1 MSDETGRILGNR
13 YTVGPA
19 IGRGGMAEVYRARD
33 SRLGRTVA
41 IKVLRTDLARD
52 PSFLSRFRREAQAA
66 AGLNHPT
73 IVAVYDS
80 GEDVEGVGADA
91 LSVPYIVMEYVDGQ
105 TVRDM
110 IRGGNHLSA
119 RESLQLTS
127 GVLDALEYS
136 HQHGIVHRDIKPGN
150 IMRTPKGAVKVMDFG
165 IARALA
171 DGGQTMTSSQTVM
184 GTAQYLSPE
193 QAKGEPVDARSDL
206 YSTGVVLYEMLT
218 GRPPFVGDSPVSVAY
233 QHVSEDP
240 IPPSQLDPSIPPS
253 VDAIVMNALNK
264 NPEDRYQSAAEF
276 KADVDRAMSGL
287 PVVATLPVAAMS
299 AESTRVMP
307 AARPAEKPRRATN
320 PWIWVLV
327 ALAVLALLIAGLWL
341 AAKTFTG
348 GTTQQVQVPNLV
360 GLTIQAATTVL
371 EQDGLKLGTQN
382 NAHSDKP
389 IGQIIQQDPV
399 AAATA
404 AKGTSVN
411 VTISAGVDTVAVPQL
426 IGLVSKDDAKR
437 QLEQVGLVLGPVTTV
452 SSGQPAGYVVGSD
465 PVAGQDVPVGST
477 VAISIS
483 SGLIDVPDVVG
494 KSVNDAQ
501 AALQKAGFLT
511 NIVNQQ
517 SSAAAPDTVLAQ
529 SPRGGSSAPPKS
541 LVTLTVAVP
550 VPTQPP
556 TPTPTVTPTGGV
568 APTP

>member
-41 IKVLRTDLARD
+41 VKVLRTDLARD

-80 GEDVEGVGADA
+80 GEDVEGLGSEA

-105 TVRDM
+105 TVREM
-110 IRGGNHLSA
+110 IRGGAHLSP

-136 HQHGIVHRDIKPGN
+136 HAHGIVHRDIKPGN
-150 IMRTPKGAVKVMDFG
+150 VMRTDKGLVKVMDFG

-171 DGGQTMTSSQTVM
+171 DAGQTMTSSQTVM

-193 QAKGEPVDARSDL
+193 QAKGETVDARSDL

-218 GRPPFVGDSPVSVAY
+218 GRPPFIGDSPVSVAY

-264 NPEDRYQSAAEF
+264 DPEDRYQSAAEF
-276 KADVDRAMSGL
+276 KADVDRAMQGL

-307 AARPAEKPRRATN
+307 ATRPTENKRRSTN

-327 ALAVLALLIAGLWL
+327 AVAVLAMLIGGLWL
-341 AAKTFTG
+341 ASSLFKGSTAE
-348 GTTQQVQVPNLV
+348 QVQVPNLV
-360 GLTIQAATTVL
+360 GLTLADAQNL
-371 EQDGLKLGTQN
+371 LKQDGLVLGTQT
-382 NAHSDKP
+382 NAHSTKP
-389 IGQIIQQDPV
+389 IGEIIAQDP
-399 AAATA
+399 TPQTTI
-404 AKGTSVN
+404 AKGGAVAI
-411 VTISAGVDTVAVPQL
+411 TISSGVDTVVVPSL
-426 IGLVSKDDAKR
+426 VGLVSKDDAKR

-452 SSGQPAGYVVGSD
+452 PSGQPAGYVVAQD
-465 PVAGQDVPVGST
+465 PVNGQDVPVGST

-483 SGLIDVPDVVG
+483 SGLVNVPDVVG
-494 KSVNDAQ
+494 MDVT
-501 AALQKAGFLT
+501 AATKKLGQAGFLV
-511 NIVNQQ
+511 NVINQQ

-529 SPRGGSSAPPKS
+529 SPRAGSSAPPKS

-556 TPTPTVTPTGGV
+556 TPTPSVTPT
-568 APTP
+568 ATATPTP

>member
-41 IKVLRTDLARD
+41 VKVLRTDLARD

-80 GEDVEGVGADA
+80 GEDVEGVGAEA

-105 TVRDM
+105 TVREM
-110 IRGGNHLSA
+110 IRGGAHLSP

-136 HQHGIVHRDIKPGN
+136 HAHGIVHRDIKPGN
-150 IMRTPKGAVKVMDFG
+150 VMRTDKGLVKVMDFG

-171 DGGQTMTSSQTVM
+171 DAGQTMTSSQTVM

-193 QAKGEPVDARSDL
+193 QAKGETVDARSDL

-264 NPEDRYQSAAEF
+264 DPEDRYQSAAEF
-276 KADVDRAMSGL
+276 KADVDRAMQGL

-307 AARPAEKPRRATN
+307 ATRAPEKKRSTN

-327 ALAVLALLIAGLWL
+327 AIAVLAMLIGGLWL
-341 AAKTFTG
+341 ASSLFKG
-348 GTTQQVQVPNLV
+348 GSAEQVQVPNVV
-360 GLTIQAATTVL
+360 GLTLGDAQTL
-371 EQDGLKLGTQN
+371 LKQDGLVLGTQN
-382 NAHSDKP
+382 NAHSTKP
-389 IGQIIQQDPV
+389 IGEIISQDP
-399 AAATA
+399 TA
-404 AKGTSVN
+404 QSSLAKGGAVA
-411 VTISAGVDTVAVPQL
+411 VTISSGVDTVAVPQL
-426 IGLVSKDDAKR
+426 VGLVSQADAKR
-437 QLEQVGLVLGPVTTV
+437 QLEQVGLVLGTVTTV
-452 SSGQPAGYVVGSD
+452 SSGQPAGYVVASD
-465 PVAGQDVPVGST
+465 PVAGQDIPVNGT

-483 SGLIDVPDVVG
+483 SGLIAIPDVVG
-494 KSVNDAQ
+494 LDRT
-501 AALQKAGFLT
+501 AAANKLTKAGFLVT
-511 NIVNQQ
+511 NIDQQ
-517 SSAAAPDTVLAQ
+517 SSAAAPGVVLAQ
-529 SPRGGSSAPPKS
+529 SPAGGTAALPKS
-541 LVTLTVAVP
+541 LVVLTVAVP
-550 VPTQPP
+550 VPTPSPTPIP
-556 TPTPTVTPTGGV
+556 TPTPTVAVTPT
-568 APTP
+568 P